1 MSTTTRPVQH
11 RPPVV
16 LGPELA
22 EVRSG
27 RATAL
32 ILGLAVALVVIGI
45 VAAGNGQLN
54 VPADEVLGSI
64 LHHLGL
70 DLGPIPSHPQGDAA
84 LWNVRFPR
92 VVMAMLLSLIH
103 ISEPTRPY

>member
-16 LGPELA
+16 LGPELP

-32 ILGLAVALVVIGI
+32 ILGLAVALVVIAMVGHMPKSW
-45 VAAGNGQLN
+45 QSTPL
-54 VPADEVLGSI
+54 LS
-64 LHHLGL
+64 H
-70 DLGPIPSHPQGDAA
+70 IPSLAI
-84 LWNVRFPR
+84 VR
-92 VVMAMLLSLIH
+92 
-103 ISEPTRPY
+103 